1 MRLTCLL
8 AVLLLGGS
16 TLGASCAQAQPS
28 AAVAA
33 TTPVGESHTLT
44 SPIMRMD
51 REINVLLPPRYA
63 DQPERTWP
71 VVYLLDG
78 GQAQD
83 FPHYAREAARMMADG
98 EMAEVI
104 FVGVATQDRQNEL
117 TWRSTDRRIV
127 RQWPNHGQ
135 SDRFRQFLEGEVK
148 PWVEARYR
156 TDGDDA
162 VLGESA
168 AALFIVETFL
178 NTPELFDRYLA
189 VSPSMWWDRGS
200 LGADSEALLA
210 EQVPSPRQLLL
221 TIGDE
226 GGEMQ
231 AGLDALLA
239 ALQAIPPEGLTWSYQ
254 PRHDLT
260 HSTIFAQ
267 MGPAFLRQA
276 YPSVTPDPA
285 HLASPTESASRLD
298 ATPGR

>member
-1 MRLTCLL
+1 MRLGSVIAAIALL
-8 AVLLLGGS
+8 VAPL
-16 TLGASCAQAQPS
+16 AAQPAMAQPS
-28 AAVAA
+28 E
-33 TTPVGESHTLT
+33 TTAPVGQSVTVSST
-44 SPIMRMD
+44 VMGMD
-51 REINVLLPPRYA
+51 REINVLLPDGYA
-63 DQPERTWP
+63 DNPDRSYP

-83 FPHYAREAARMMADG
+83 FPAYANAAADLMASG

-104 FVGVATQDRQNEL
+104 FVGVASMDRQNEL
-117 TWRSTDRRIV
+117 TWRSTDRRII

-135 SDRFRQFLEGEVK
+135 SDRFRRFLELEVR
-148 PWVEARYR
+148 PWVEAHYR
-156 TDGDDA
+156 TNGDDA

-200 LGADSEALLA
+200 LGADSAALLA
-210 EQVPSPRQLLL
+210 EHPAGDRQLLL

-231 AGLDALLA
+231 QGLDDLLA
-239 ALQAIPPEGLTWSYQ
+239 ALAAAAPEGLVWTYT

-276 YPSVTPDPA
+276 YPVTDPA
-285 HLASPTESASRLD
+285 R
-298 ATPGR
+298 